1 MRERI
6 YFFYILLIIGIAILV
21 GQAAKLQL
29 IYGNWYR
36 EIAEGNRIKKVVI
49 PAPRGIIYD
58 RKGRA
63 LVRNKPIYKFKIQS
77 ASRRTKFKILSREE
91 ALKIKAK
98 GGKEAEDL
106 VEEVGREY
114 VYGKALAH
122 VLGYLTEA
130 NEQEVKSGRYQLG
143 DLVGRG
149 GVEEEYDFWL
159 RGQDGGEVFEVNALG
174 EKIREIGIQPP
185 VPGKD
190 LYLNIDAELSKVA
203 FEALEGKKGAVIA
216 SEAKTGVILAL
227 VSSPSF
233 PPEKITPEV
242 LADKNQPLF
251 NRAVAGLYPPGS
263 TFKIVTATAG
273 LEERKIDKN
282 TTYVDTGEIRV
293 GSYVYKN
300 WYFTQ
305 YGKTEGEINVVG
317 ALRRSTDTFFYK
329 VGEWVGPTRLA
340 EWARAFGFGKPTG
353 VDLPVEAAGRVP
365 DPSSTQWFLG
375 NTYHFAIGQG
385 DLLVTPLQVNVMTSV
400 IANDGKL
407 CSPTIADFSRL
418 TKYPTREKLSMKKST
433 SDGGRLSLRSHD
445 SSEVNECQD
454 LQLKSETLRL
464 VKEGMRQACAQ
475 GGTAFPLFNF
485 PPAVACKTGTAEFG
499 DPAGWT
505 HAWLTAFAPA
515 DEPQIVVTVLVE
527 AGGEGSRV
535 AAPIVKKILEE
546 WFRE

>member
-1 MRERI
+1 MKERI
-6 YFFYILLIIGIAILV
+6 YFFYVILIIALAVLI

-29 IYGNWYR
+29 IYGSWYR
-36 EIAEGNRIKKVVI
+36 EIAEGNRIKKISI

-63 LVRNKPIYKFKIQS
+63 LVRNRPIYKFKIQNS
-77 ASRRTKFKILSREE
+77 KFKILSREE
-91 ALKIKAK
+91 ALKIKAR
-98 GGKEAEDL
+98 GGKEAEEL

-114 VYGKALAH
+114 VYGKVLAH

-130 NEQEVKSGRYQLG
+130 NEEEVKSGKYQLG

-149 GVEEEYDFWL
+149 GVEEKYDFWL
-159 RGQDGGEVFEVNALG
+159 RGQNGGEVFEVNALG
-174 EKIREIGIQPP
+174 EKIREIGIQQP

-190 LYLNIDAELSKVA
+190 LYLNIDAELSKIA
-203 FEALEGKKGAVIA
+203 FEALEGKKGAVVV
-216 SEAKTGVILAL
+216 SEAKTGAILVL

-233 PPEKITPEV
+233 DPEKITPEI
-242 LADKNQPLF
+242 LTDKNQPMF

-263 TFKIVTATAG
+263 TFKIVSATAG
-273 LEERKIDKN
+273 LEEGKITEA

-317 ALRRSTDTFFYK
+317 ALKRSTDTFFYK
-329 VGEWVGPTRLA
+329 LGEWVGPTKLA
-340 EWARAFGFGKPTG
+340 QWAKAFGFGKPTG
-353 VDLPVEAAGRVP
+353 IDLPVEAAGRVP
-365 DPSSTQWFLG
+365 DPSSGQWFLG

-385 DLLVTPLQVNVMTSV
+385 DLLTTPLQVNVMASIV
-400 IANDGKL
+400 ANGGKICEPYVL
-407 CSPTIADFSRL
+407 NSKFQIPNS
-418 TKYPTREKLSMKKST
+418 KNKST
-433 SDGGRLSLRSHD
+433 SDGGPKGLLRG
-445 SSEVNECQD
+445 EIKCKD
-454 LQLKSETLRL
+454 LQLKPETLRL
-464 VKEGMRQACAQ
+464 VKEGMREACAP

-485 PPAVACKTGTAEFG
+485 QPHVACKTGTAEFG
-499 DPAGWT
+499 DPAGRT

-515 DEPQIVVTVLVE
+515 DDPQIVVTALVE

-535 AAPIVKKILEE
+535 AAPIVLKVLEE

>member
-6 YFFYILLIIGIAILV
+6 YFFYILLIIGLAILV

-63 LVRNKPIYKFKIQS
+63 LVRNIPIYK
-77 ASRRTKFKILSREE
+77 KFQIPNSKFQILSREE

-98 GGKEAEDL
+98 GGEEAEDL

-114 VYGKALAH
+114 VYGKVLAH

-130 NEQEVKSGRYQLG
+130 NDEEVKSGRYQLG

-174 EKIREIGIQPP
+174 EKIREIGIQQP

-216 SEAKTGVILAL
+216 SEAKTGAILAL

-233 PPEKITPEV
+233 DPEKITPEV
-242 LADKNQPLF
+242 LADKNRPLF

-273 LEERKIDKN
+273 LEEGKIDKN

-293 GSYVYKN
+293 GNYVYKN

-305 YGKTEGEINVVG
+305 YGKIEGEINVVG

-340 EWARAFGFGKPTG
+340 ECARAFGFGKPTG
-353 VDLPVEAAGRVP
+353 VDLPAEAAGRVP
-365 DPSSTQWFLG
+365 DPSSSQWFLG

-385 DLLVTPLQVNVMTSV
+385 DLLVTPIQVNVMTSI
-400 IANDGKL
+400 IANEGKICKPMIIQNAKFKMQNL
-407 CSPTIADFSRL
+407 PAGRQGENLKLKVEECKDLRL
-418 TKYPTREKLSMKKST
+418 
-433 SDGGRLSLRSHD
+433 G
-445 SSEVNECQD
+445 
-454 LQLKSETLRL
+454 SETLRV
-464 VKEGMRQACAQ
+464 VKEGMKGACAP

-485 PPAVACKTGTAEFG
+485 SPGGLPRQGGVACKTGTAEFG
-499 DPAGWT
+499 DPAGRT
-505 HAWLTAFAPA
+505 HAWLTAFAPV

-535 AAPIVKKILEE
+535 AAPIVKKVLEE

>member
-6 YFFYILLIIGIAILV
+6 YFFYILLIIGLAILV

-63 LVRNKPIYKFKIQS
+63 LVRNKPIYKKCQISNVKCQ
-77 ASRRTKFKILSREE
+77 ILSREE

-114 VYGKALAH
+114 VYGKVLAH

-130 NEQEVKSGRYQLG
+130 NEEEVKGGKYQLG

-174 EKIREIGIQPP
+174 EKIREIGIQQP

-203 FEALEGKKGAVIA
+203 FEALEGKKGAIIA
-216 SEAKTGVILAL
+216 SEAKTGAILAL

-233 PPEKITPEV
+233 DPEKITPEV

-251 NRAVAGLYPPGS
+251 NRAVTGLYPPGS

-273 LEERKIDKN
+273 LEEGKIKEN

-293 GSYVYKN
+293 GNYVYKN

-353 VDLPVEAAGRVP
+353 VDLPVEAAGRIP
-365 DPSSTQWFLG
+365 DPSSSQWFLG

-385 DLLVTPLQVNVMTSV
+385 DLLVTPLQVNVMTSI

-407 CSPTIADFSRL
+407 CSPTIADLGKL
-418 TKYPTREKLSMKKST
+418 TKFPTWEKLSMAHTLNKT
-433 SDGGRLSLRSHD
+433 M
-445 SSEVNECQD
+445 NCQN
-454 LQLKSETLRL
+454 LQLKSETLRV
-464 VKEGMRQACAQ
+464 VKEGMKGACAP

-485 PPAVACKTGTAEFG
+485 SPGGLPRQGGVACKTGTAEFG
-499 DPAGWT
+499 DPAGRT

-515 DEPQIVVTVLVE
+515 DDPQIVVTVLVE

-535 AAPIVKKILEE
+535 AAPIVKKVLEE

>member
-6 YFFYILLIIGIAILV
+6 YFFYILLIIGLAILV

-36 EIAEGNRIKKVVI
+36 EIAEGNRIKKVII

-77 ASRRTKFKILSREE
+77 ASWRTKFQILSREE

-98 GGKEAEDL
+98 GGEEAQDL
-106 VEEVGREY
+106 LEEVGREY

-130 NEQEVKSGRYQLG
+130 NEEEVKSGRYQLG

-216 SEAKTGVILAL
+216 SEAKTGAILAL

-233 PPEKITPEV
+233 DPEKITPEV

-273 LEERKIDKN
+273 LEEGKIDKN

-293 GSYVYKN
+293 GNYVYKN

-329 VGEWVGPTRLA
+329 VGEWVGVEKLA
-340 EWARAFGFGKPTG
+340 QWAKVFGFGKPTG
-353 VDLPVEAAGRVP
+353 VDLPAEAAGKVP
-365 DPSSTQWFLG
+365 EPSLGQWFLG

-385 DLLVTPLQVNVMTSV
+385 DLLVTPLQVNVMASI
-400 IANDGKL
+400 IANEGKMCKPYIINSKFQIPNSL
-407 CSPTIADFSRL
+407 PVRQAGKFQVEECKDLRL
-418 TKYPTREKLSMKKST
+418 
-433 SDGGRLSLRSHD
+433 G
-445 SSEVNECQD
+445 
-454 LQLKSETLRL
+454 SETLRL
-464 VKEGMRQACAQ
+464 VKEGMREACAP

-485 PPAVACKTGTAEFG
+485 SPGGLPRQGGVACKTGTAEFG
-499 DPAGWT
+499 DPAGRT

-515 DEPQIVVTVLVE
+515 EEPEIVVTVLVE

-535 AAPIVKKILEE
+535 AAPVVKKVLEE

>member
-1 MRERI
+1 MRGRI
-6 YFFYILLIIGIAILV
+6 YFFYILLIIGLAILV
-21 GQAAKLQL
+21 GQAGKLQL
-29 IYGNWYR
+29 IYGDYYR
-36 EIAEGNRIKKVVI
+36 EIAEGNRIKKI
-49 PAPRGIIYD
+49 TLPAPRGIIYD

-63 LVRNKPIYKFKIQS
+63 LVRNKPIYKFKIQNS
-77 ASRRTKFKILSREE
+77 KFKILSRKE

-98 GGKEAEDL
+98 GGEEAWNL
-106 VEEVGREY
+106 LEEVGREY
-114 VYGKALAH
+114 VYGKALVH

-130 NEQEVKSGRYQLG
+130 NEEEVKSGRYQLG

-174 EKIREIGIQPP
+174 EKIREIGIQQP

-203 FEALEGKKGAVIA
+203 FEALEGKKGAVVV
-216 SEAKTGVILAL
+216 SEARTGAILAL

-233 PPEKITPEV
+233 DPEKITPEV

-273 LEERKIDKN
+273 LEEGKIDKN

-293 GSYVYKN
+293 GNYVYKN

-365 DPSSTQWFLG
+365 DPSSSQWFLG

-385 DLLVTPLQVNVMTSV
+385 DLLVTPIQVNVMTSV

-407 CSPTIADFSRL
+407 CPPTIADFSRL
-418 TKYPTREKLSMKKST
+418 TKFPTWEKLSMKKST
-433 SDGGRLSLRSHD
+433 SDGDRLDPLAGGGSHD

-454 LQLKSETLRL
+454 LQLKSETLRV
-464 VKEGMRQACAQ
+464 VKEGMRWACAP

-485 PPAVACKTGTAEFG
+485 SPAAACKTGTAEFG
-499 DPAGWT
+499 DPAGRT

-515 DEPQIVVTVLVE
+515 DDPQIVVTVLVE

-535 AAPIVKKILEE
+535 AAPIVKKVLEE

>member
-6 YFFYILLIIGIAILV
+6 YFFYILLIIGLAILV
-21 GQAAKLQL
+21 GQAGKLQL
-29 IYGNWYR
+29 IYGDYYR
-36 EIAEGNRIKKVVI
+36 EIAEGNRIKKI
-49 PAPRGIIYD
+49 TLPAPRGIIYD

-63 LVRNKPIYKFKIQS
+63 LVRNIPIYKFKIQNS
-77 ASRRTKFKILSREE
+77 KFKILSREE

-106 VEEVGREY
+106 VEGVGREY

-130 NEQEVKSGRYQLG
+130 NEEEVKSDRYQLG

-174 EKIREIGIQPP
+174 EKIREIGIQQP

-216 SEAKTGVILAL
+216 SEAKTGAILAL

-233 PPEKITPEV
+233 DPEKITPEV

-293 GSYVYKN
+293 GNYVYKN

-329 VGEWVGPTRLA
+329 VGEWVGPKRLA

-353 VDLPVEAAGRVP
+353 VDLPAEAAGRVP
-365 DPSSTQWFLG
+365 DPSSSQWFLG

-385 DLLVTPLQVNVMTSV
+385 DLLVTPIQVNVMTSI
-400 IANDGKL
+400 IANEGKMCKPYIINSKFQIPNSKQIPNSL
-407 CSPTIADFSRL
+407 PVWQAGKFQVEECKDLRL
-418 TKYPTREKLSMKKST
+418 
-433 SDGGRLSLRSHD
+433 G
-445 SSEVNECQD
+445 
-454 LQLKSETLRL
+454 SETLRV
-464 VKEGMRQACAQ
+464 VKEGMRQACAP

-485 PPAVACKTGTAEFG
+485 SPAVACKTGTAEFG
-499 DPAGWT
+499 DPAGRT

-515 DEPQIVVTVLVE
+515 DDPQIVVTVLVE

-535 AAPIVKKILEE
+535 AAPVVKKVLGE